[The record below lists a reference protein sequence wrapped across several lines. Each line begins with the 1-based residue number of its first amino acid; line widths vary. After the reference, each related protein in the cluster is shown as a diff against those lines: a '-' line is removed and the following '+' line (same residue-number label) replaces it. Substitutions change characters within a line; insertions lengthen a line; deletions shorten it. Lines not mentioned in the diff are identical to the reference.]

1 MLKSLI
7 KRYLCIVL
15 LVLTTA
21 LTVQVLNL
29 NERGAVNPFAVRA
42 HAASVVKSWSYNDVT
57 KLSSADAQIK
67 ATVNFSNSVK
77 ISKSGFYI
85 GTSKDN
91 LKKNSKPDVVN
102 KSYKSVPMWF
112 LMSKYGEKLKANT
125 TYYYKFY
132 VIVSGKEY
140 CSAIKSFKT
149 KASTP
154 ALSVTWSYEDVTKL
168 STNDAQIKTTVKLS
182 KSTKVNQA
190 GFYIGTS
197 ESNLKKNSK
206 PDTVDKA
213 YTSLPMWYLM
223 SKYQGK
229 LNENTTYYYKF
240 YITAGGKEYCS
251 AVKSFKTK
259 APTSVLSVTWS
270 YEDVT
275 KLSTNDAQIKATA
288 KLSKNTKI
296 NQAGFY
302 IGTSESNLKK
312 NSKPDTVDKAY
323 TSLPMWYLMSKY
335 QGKLTE
341 NTTYYYKFY
350 ITIDGKEYCSSVQKF
365 KTKEVPVSVISWFT
379 NASGIGEKKANIEAN
394 ASTSKTVSVTEGG
407 FYIGTDSDNN
417 MKRYAQ
423 KYSKAYSDTN
433 FPFSFDTG
441 KYLNLTPGTKYFY
454 KVYFIADG
462 KTYTSS
468 VKSFTTKYAVI
479 EGKPT
484 DTFTHVNGV
493 SISNI
498 KSTEAKLTLTE
509 KFNKK
514 VTVSEYGLYIGTVR
528 EGLKK
533 SSKINKVKNVN
544 SNFCYTYDVSEYTKL
559 KRNTKYYI
567 QTYIIAD
574 GKTYKSQIKSFKTA
588 DELTWPALNRGQ
600 KNITQG
606 YHKGCMDIGGSKQTV
621 VAAMGGT
628 VYKYYLCNKSHVPKN
643 QGGDG
648 KGASASCCG
657 GFGNGLIIKGN
668 DGRYYQYAHMY
679 KNSIPKSLRKK
690 GAKVKEGQVIG
701 RIGNTGYSFGA
712 HLHFGISTTTN
723 FTKSKVDPMLEKYKG
738 IDIDYFKKISVSNIK
753 KNDAKIDAKI
763 VNTNVSKIGFYIGTD
778 KKSMKKYTEKYS
790 GKLSEFYYPIKK
802 WCGSLKANTKYYY
815 KFYIVVNGKEI
826 QSDIKS
832 FTTLKK

>member
-1 MLKSLI
+1 MKRFI
-7 KRYLCIVL
+7 KRYLCAIIIVL
-15 LVLTTA
+15 TVVLSA
-21 LTVQVLNL
+21 QVINL
-29 NERGAVNPFAVRA
+29 DEREVFNPFVTKVQ
-42 HAASVVKSWSYNDVT
+42 AASIVKSWSIKSVE
-57 KLSSADAQIK
+57 KLSQTDAQIK
-67 ATVNFSNSVK
+67 ARVNFNKSVK
-77 ISKSGFYI
+77 CTQAGFYF
-85 GTSKDN
+85 GTDKNN
-91 LKKNSKPDVVN
+91 LKKNAKYDSIN
-102 KSYKSVPMWF
+102 YKGTYLDMWF
-112 LMSKYGEKLKANT
+112 LMSKYGQKLKSNT

-132 VIVSGKEY
+132 VIAGGTTYYSSIQSFKTKSYVKSWDIKSIEKLSQTDAQIKARVNFNKSVKCTQAGFYFGTDKNNLKKNAKYDSINYTGTYLDMWFLMSKYGQKLSPDTTYYYKFYVIAEGKEY
-140 CSAIKSFKT
+140 CSEIKNFKT
-149 KASTP
+149 KASSP
-154 ALSVTWSYEDVTKL
+154 ALNVTWSYEDVTKL
-168 STNDAQIKTTVKLS
+168 STSDAQIKATAKLS

-197 ESNLKKNSK
+197 ENNLKKNAK
-206 PDTVDKA
+206 PDTVNKE
-213 YTSLPMWYLM
+213 YSTLPMWFLM
-223 SKYQGK
+223 SKYQEK

-251 AVKSFKTK
+251 
-259 APTSVLSVTWS
+259 
-270 YEDVT
+270 
-275 KLSTNDAQIKATA
+275 
-288 KLSKNTKI
+288 
-296 NQAGFY
+296 
-302 IGTSESNLKK
+302 
-312 NSKPDTVDKAY
+312 
-323 TSLPMWYLMSKY
+323 
-335 QGKLTE
+335 
-341 NTTYYYKFY
+341 
-350 ITIDGKEYCSSVQKF
+350 SVQKF
-365 KTKEVPVSVISWFT
+365 KTMAAPIKVLSWFT
-379 NASGIGEKKANIEAN
+379 DVNGIGENKATIEAN
-394 ASTSKTVSVTEGG
+394 ASTSKTVAVTEGG
-407 FYIGTDSDNN
+407 FYLGTDSGNL
-417 MKRYAQ
+417 KKYAQ

-433 FPFSFDTG
+433 FSFSFETS
-441 KYLNLTPGTKYFY
+441 KYLKLTPGTKYFY
-454 KVYFIADG
+454 KVYFVADG

-468 VKSFTTKYAVI
+468 VENFTTKYAVI

-484 DTFTHVNGV
+484 DTFIHTNGV
-493 SISNI
+493 SVSDI
-498 KSTEAKLTLTE
+498 KCTEAKLTLTE

-514 VTVSEYGLYIGTVR
+514 VTVSEYGLYIGTAKDK
-528 EGLKK
+528 LKK
-533 SSKINKVKNVN
+533 SSKVNKVKNVN
-544 SNFCYTYDVSEYTKL
+544 SKFCFTYDVSEYAKL

-574 GKTYKSQIKSFKTA
+574 GKTYKCQIKSFKTA

-628 VYKYYLCNKSHVPKN
+628 VYKYYLCNKSHIPKN

-668 DGRYYQYAHMY
+668 DGRYYQYAHMD

-690 GAKVKEGQVIG
+690 GAKVKEGQTIG

-753 KNDAKIDAKI
+753 KNDAKIVAKI

-778 KKSMKKYTEKYS
+778 KKAMKKYTEKYS
-790 GKLSEFYYPIKK
+790 GKLKEFYYPLKK